1 MKNLFTFMLN
11 EDYVNTYGLDRVR
24 EDFRDQVLMTMK
36 RHLLPGKKL
45 EDFKPSKLHGG
56 TKVVG
61 GSFMYLCAAAFK
73 VFDEGIVEELLT
85 LSGGKRPS
93 AGPGEILLTAL
104 FSNVRSASKGD
115 VVIDGQNCEIKSIR
129 GGGGPYDRSALKD
142 KLKTWSVD
150 HKIDLSGV
158 EWNPSGIGALLPI
171 LHEMD
176 DEAMADLAPLL
187 VGNGMGEVFFKELK
201 KADELGPRILL
212 QHMGACQLKNYCDK
226 QDKSDLLIVFPE
238 EKKYL
243 WCPNVHIL
251 EVGDYVKFGGWS
263 QFGLLISKL
272 NVG

>member
-1 MKNLFTFMLN
+1 MKNLFTYILN

-36 RHLLPGKKL
+36 RHLLPGKDIK
-45 EDFKPSKLHGG
+45 DFKPSKLHGG

-73 VFDEGIVEELLT
+73 VFDEGIVEDLLK

-129 GGGGPYDRSALKD
+129 GGGGPYDRSVLKD
-142 KLKTWSVD
+142 KLKIWTTE
-150 HKIDLSGV
+150 HGV
-158 EWNPSGIGALLPI
+158 NLDDIEWNPSGIGALLPK
-171 LHEMD
+171 LHQMN
-176 DEAMADLAPLL
+176 DEAIADLAPLL
-187 VGNGMGEVFFKELK
+187 VGKEMGKVAYTELK

-212 QHMGACQLKNYCDK
+212 QHLGACQMKNYCDK
-226 QDKSDLLIVFPE
+226 QNGSDLLVVFPE

-243 WCPNVHIL
+243 WCPNDKVL
-251 EVGDYVKFGGWS
+251 SVGDYVKFGGWS
-263 QFGLLISKL
+263 QAGFMISKL